1 MKVLAANE
9 VETQVE
15 GGGPDDFKFCYTSIL
30 LQDGDNFYKAR
41 TPQRTTIITM
51 VDTSMLEIE
60 AMPIPVDDY
69 RPAFSD
75 ELTIAPNL
83 MLEDCWEKH
92 PGLSS
97 YDSRAPTRLGELVLR
112 EARIGEILMGHPHP
126 NVATYH
132 GCILRGGRI
141 RSLCFTR
148 YHQNLVERIYHDTR
162 TFSRQDCLQEIKRG
176 IQHLHSLG
184 IVHND
189 INPSNVMLT
198 MDDTA
203 VIIDFNSCCKEGEEG
218 HMGSTFKWTDDS
230 YNNNSAEFENDMCG
244 LRKIRE
250 WLHDPAPFHW
260 SGLEDRARHEQQGH
274 HGQLGEECF
283 ICR

>member
-9 VETQVE
+9 VETR
-15 GGGPDDFKFCYTSIL
+15 
-30 LQDGDNFYKAR
+30 NFYKAR
-41 TPQRTTIITM
+41 TPQRTTIITR

-60 AMPIPVDDY
+60 AMPIPVDGY

-92 PGLSS
+92 P
-97 YDSRAPTRLGELVLR
+97 T
-112 EARIGEILMGHPHP
+112 RIGEILMGHPHP

-132 GCILRGGRI
+132 GCILRGGCI

-218 HMGSTFKWTDDS
+218 HMGSTFQWTDGS
-230 YNNNSAEFENDMCG
+230 YNNNCAEFENDMCG
-244 LRKIRE
+244 LRKINE

-260 SGLEDRARHEQQGH
+260 NGLEDRTRHEQQGH